1 MVGRAAG
8 VSVDPLIQPF
18 SHIWICA
25 ARDMR
30 LRFVQV
36 FRPTSFYVQ
45 RVCVQT
51 PGLHL
56 AGLAGAAVPAHAD
69 WYLDNESS
77 RLSFVTTKNTE
88 IAEVQRFLVLHGKVD
103 GKGAAQ
109 LEVELESVNSGIPLR
124 DERMRNSLFQI
135 KTFPEALINT
145 QINLQPIN
153 ELAPGAQLEL
163 RLPLSV
169 TLHGKTQTYS
179 AELLATRLDDRRF
192 QVVTLEP
199 VVLHA
204 EDFDLAPG
212 VAALRKAAGLKS
224 ISLSVPV
231 GAVLI
236 FTAR

>member
-1 MVGRAAG
+1 MFNVK
-8 VSVDPLIQPF
+8 PL
-18 SHIWICA
+18 
-25 ARDMR
+25 
-30 LRFVQV
+30 V
-36 FRPTSFYVQ
+36 FALLT
-45 RVCVQT
+45 C
-51 PGLHL
+51 
-56 AGLAGAAVPAHAD
+56 AAVPAHAD

-77 RLSFVTTKNTE
+77 RLSFVTTQNTE
-88 IAEVQRFLVLHGKVD
+88 VAEVQRFLVLHGKVD
-103 GKGAAQ
+103 AKGAAR
-109 LEVELESVNSGIPLR
+109 LEVELDSINSGIPLR
-124 DERMRNSLFQI
+124 DERMRKELFEI
-135 KTFPEALINT
+135 KTFPEAQISA

-153 ELAPGAQLEL
+153 DLASGAQLEL

-179 AELLATRLDDRRF
+179 AELLATRLDERRF

-212 VAALRKAAGLKS
+212 VATLRKAAGLKS